1 MPRPVTLSSL
11 AYDAYEALEDKH
23 LAVQSVIRTL
33 QADRLLFESVV
44 AHAVE
49 EQIAV
54 NVESAKRSRRAHI
67 FRAADRGVAA
77 ILANGFR
84 AMLLDMPLADGTKLR
99 DADHALV
106 LHQVALYE
114 TQARDMDHK
123 ARWLKLIGD
132 RVPLGRTVGEVV
144 SDAEAQKLWDE
155 TKVPAATGSTTQP
168 TSAASPQAR
177 RARGRPRKQ
186 PASAPAA
193 T

>member
-1 MPRPVTLSSL
+1 MPRPVTLGSL
-11 AYDAYEALEDKH
+11 AREAYEKFEDKH
-23 LAVQSVIRTL
+23 RAVRDVMMTL
-33 QADRLLFESVV
+33 SRDRLLFEAVV
-44 AHAVE
+44 THAVE
-49 EQIAV
+49 EAATLH
-54 NVESAKRSRRAHI
+54 VETAKRGRRAHI

-106 LHQVALYE
+106 LHQVTLYE
-114 TQARDMDHK
+114 VQAQDMSHK
-123 ARWLKLIGD
+123 ARWLRLIGD

-144 SDAEAQKLWDE
+144 SDAEAQRLWDE
-155 TKVPAATGSTTQP
+155 TKVPAATTAP
-168 TSAASPQAR
+168 TKPTGAASSQAR

-186 PASAPAA
+186 PATAPAA